1 MSHVRNSVHIDAPP
15 DVVWRVGRDAERIP
29 QWNTTAVAVR
39 DVTGPL
45 DQVGTRFT
53 IESRIAG
60 RPLAVMWEI
69 REVEPPRY
77 FVATA
82 TTPMGGSA
90 RQRVDYEPEDGGTRV
105 TLDMEYELA
114 PGLLGTLLSK
124 AFAERMLQRDV
135 VHSGE
140 NFKALVEEEAG
151 VAVT

>member
-1 MSHVRNSVHIDAPP
+1 MSHVRNSIHIDAPP
-15 DVVWRVGRDAERIP
+15 DVVWRVGRDVERIP

-53 IESRIAG
+53 VESRIAG

-114 PGLLGTLLSK
+114 PGLLGALLSK

-151 VAVT
+151 VTVT